1 MVFTPYHVA
10 GTGLGT
16 GDPTENTKALL
27 RWQFHPGGGMTQGN
41 AVRRLNR
48 VR

>member
-10 GTGLGT
+10 GTG
-16 GDPTENTKALL
+16 DPTENTTKALL
-27 RWQFHPGGGMTQGN
+27 WWKFHPGGGMTQENGI
-41 AVRRLNR
+41 RRLNR